1 MQGLGF
7 CNNPVDVLVRGDNPA
22 ALKTRNTPVHDY
34 DRGQTD
40 FGAGSGAQRVEIQN
54 RQPMSKA
61 KH

>member
-34 DRGQTD
+34 TFRFVDRSLTSLD
-40 FGAGSGAQRVEIQN
+40 R
-54 RQPMSKA
+54 
-61 KH
+61 